1 MHKRLFISTILILL
15 AVFINGCWSRRE
27 IEKLA
32 IATLISYDK
41 VTVKGQEKWLI
52 GARIIRPAALG
63 GKGPLTD
70 GSGDGG
76 GAANSAMLISGM
88 GDTIWEAGRDL
99 STRMPRREYFAHV
112 NIIIL
117 GERVARDGL
126 DKMVDNFL
134 RSKDIRLNTNVL
146 VTKGKAIDVLRA
158 EPELEELLSQEIL
171 GLLQENQPAVS
182 KAFTIDIKR
191 FLNYLLTPGQDAVA
205 SYIEIFYPED
215 ETSNEQEGKVP
226 ESGGNNRKLALRLH
240 GAAVFRKNRLVGW
253 LNDSETKGY
262 LYAMSKAKQ
271 GMISLKLHQTAR
283 RDVVFSMTRAKSKI
297 TPNIK
302 NGQIAF
308 HIKIRAEGDLQQHED
323 TMPIA
328 NPEDIKAIEQV
339 TSREIKNMVEN
350 AVNAAKDRL
359 KADIFGFGDRLHKK
373 YPKVWR
379 EVEKDWGDIYPDVK
393 VIVNVDAKIRRT
405 GMITDT
411 PVTIQ

>member
-1 MHKRLFISTILILL
+1 M
-15 AVFINGCWSRRE
+15 
-27 IEKLA
+27 
-32 IATLISYDK
+32 
-41 VTVKGQEKWLI
+41 
-52 GARIIRPAALG
+52 
-63 GKGPLTD
+63 
-70 GSGDGG
+70 
-76 GAANSAMLISGM
+76 
-88 GDTIWEAGRDL
+88 
-99 STRMPRREYFAHV
+99 
-112 NIIIL
+112 
-117 GERVARDGL
+117 
-126 DKMVDNFL
+126 
-134 RSKDIRLNTNVL
+134 
-146 VTKGKAIDVLRA
+146 VTKGKAIDVLSRTGTGRTVISRNPVFTRKPA
-158 EPELEELLSQEIL
+158 CSQ
-171 GLLQENQPAVS
+171 Q
-182 KAFTIDIKR
+182 AFTIDIKR

-205 SYIEIFYPED
+205 SYEIFYPED

-308 HIKIRAEGDLQQHED
+308 HIKIKAEGDLQQHED

-350 AVNAAKDRL
+350 AVNAAKGRL